1 MTAPLLPP
9 PLSPAH
15 GGTLRSGGGQV
26 KVDVTHTLLQMRL
39 LYGGCRRWI
48 KQNCSCWAARTRPI
62 HEGLHIHT
70 LTHAESPRAAAMN
83 WKNVEEMI
91 RRAETPL
98 FWVGAF
104 TVASL
109 ALWLLYRL
117 LSGFRIWVLGNG
129 QLLSPKLG
137 KWAVVTG
144 ATDGIGKSY
153 AEELARRGFAMMLIS
168 RSQDKLDD
176 VAKSL
181 EEQYKVET
189 RTIAVDFGKTDIYS
203 KIEAGLTGL
212 EIGVLVNNV
221 GVSYPY
227 PEYYLHIPDL
237 DNFITNMINVNMTSV
252 CQMTRLVLPR
262 MAERSKGVILN
273 ISSAS
278 GMYPVPLLTVYSAT
292 KAFVDFFS
300 RGLQEEYRRQ
310 GIIIQSVLPFFVATK
325 MTRIRK
331 PTLDKPTPERYVAAE
346 LTTVGLQSQTNGYF
360 PHAVMGWVTTKLV
373 PSSIVIFLG
382 ARMNRLQRTGYLQ
395 RRKLREQRNGASLKS
410 E

>member
-1 MTAPLLPP
+1 MNRD
-9 PLSPAH
+9 S
-15 GGTLRSGGGQV
+15 
-26 KVDVTHTLLQMRL
+26 VD
-39 LYGGCRRWI
+39 
-48 KQNCSCWAARTRPI
+48 
-62 HEGLHIHT
+62 
-70 LTHAESPRAAAMN
+70 
-83 WKNVEEMI
+83 EMMS
-91 RRAETPL
+91 RAETPL

-117 LSGFRIWVLGNG
+117 LTGFRIWILGNG
-129 QLLSPKLG
+129 QLLTPRLG

-168 RSQDKLDD
+168 RSQEKLDD
-176 VAKSL
+176 VARSL
-181 EEQYKVET
+181 EEQFKVET
-189 RTIAVDFGKTDIYS
+189 RTIAVDFCRLDIYS
-203 KIEAGLTGL
+203 KIEEGLADL

-237 DNFITNMINVNMTSV
+237 ENFITNTINVNMTSV
-252 CQMTRLVLPR
+252 CQMTRLVLPK
-262 MAERSKGVILN
+262 MVERSKGVILN

-292 KAFVDFFS
+292 K
-300 RGLQEEYRRQ
+300 
-310 GIIIQSVLPFFVATK
+310 SVLPFFVVTK

-346 LTTVGLQSQTNGYF
+346 LNTVGLQSQTNGYF
-360 PHAVMGWVTTKLV
+360 PHAVMGWVTTRLV

-382 ARMNRLQRTGYLQ
+382 ARMNRLQRTGYLH
-395 RRKLREQRNGASLKS
+395 RRKLREQRNGASLKT

>member
-1 MTAPLLPP
+1 M
-9 PLSPAH
+9 
-15 GGTLRSGGGQV
+15 
-26 KVDVTHTLLQMRL
+26 
-39 LYGGCRRWI
+39 
-48 KQNCSCWAARTRPI
+48 
-62 HEGLHIHT
+62 
-70 LTHAESPRAAAMN
+70 
-83 WKNVEEMI
+83 NVEEMI
-91 RRAETPL
+91 SWAETPL

-109 ALWLLYRL
+109 TLWLLYRL
-117 LSGFRIWVLGNG
+117 LTGFRIWVLGNG

-168 RSQDKLDD
+168 RSQEKLDD
-176 VAKSL
+176 VARSI
-181 EEQYKVET
+181 EEQFKVET
-189 RTIAVDFGKTDIYS
+189 RTIAVDFGKTDIYP
-203 KIEAGLTGL
+203 KIEEGLAGL

-237 DNFITNMINVNMTSV
+237 ENFITNTINVNMTSV
-252 CQMTRLVLPR
+252 CQVIQHLPSCVFP
-262 MAERSKGVILN
+262 RSKGVILN

-300 RGLQEEYRRQ
+300 RGLQEEYRRR

-360 PHAVMGWVTTKLV
+360 PHAVMGWATTRLV

-382 ARMNRLQRTGYLQ
+382 ARMNRLQRTGYLH
-395 RRKLREQRNGASLKS
+395 RRKLREQKNGQSLKT

>member
-1 MTAPLLPP
+1 MDLE
-9 PLSPAH
+9 S
-15 GGTLRSGGGQV
+15 
-26 KVDVTHTLLQMRL
+26 VDELIS
-39 LYGGCRRWI
+39 W
-48 KQNCSCWAARTRPI
+48 
-62 HEGLHIHT
+62 
-70 LTHAESPRAAAMN
+70 
-83 WKNVEEMI
+83 
-91 RRAETPL
+91 AETPL
-98 FWVGAF
+98 LWVGGF
-104 TVASL
+104 TVAFL
-109 ALWLLYRL
+109 VLWLLYRL
-117 LSGFRIWVLGNG
+117 ITGVRIWILGNG

-168 RSQDKLDD
+168 RSQEKLDD
-176 VAKSL
+176 VARSL
-181 EEQYKVET
+181 EEQFKVET
-189 RTIAVDFGKTDIYS
+189 RTIAVDFGKLDIYS
-203 KIEAGLTGL
+203 KIEEGLAEL

-237 DNFITNMINVNMTSV
+237 ENFITNTINVNMTSV
-252 CQMTRLVLPR
+252 CQVRFCSIPFEFFNL
-262 MAERSKGVILN
+262 SKGVILN

-300 RGLQEEYRRQ
+300 RGLHEEYRRQ

-346 LTTVGLQSQTNGYF
+346 LNTVGLQSQTNGYF
-360 PHAVMGWVTTKLV
+360 PHAVMGWVTTRLV

-382 ARMNRLQRTGYLQ
+382 ARMNRLQRTGYLR
-395 RRKLREQRNGASLKS
+395 RRKLREQKNGASLKT

>member
-1 MTAPLLPP
+1 MTWN
-9 PLSPAH
+9 
-15 GGTLRSGGGQV
+15 
-26 KVDVTHTLLQMRL
+26 DVQDML
-39 LYGGCRRWI
+39 
-48 KQNCSCWAARTRPI
+48 
-62 HEGLHIHT
+62 
-70 LTHAESPRAAAMN
+70 
-83 WKNVEEMI
+83 

-109 ALWLLYRL
+109 LVWILYRL
-117 LSGFRIWVLGNG
+117 FSGFRVWVLGNG
-129 QLLSPKLG
+129 QLLSPRLG

-153 AEELARRGFAMMLIS
+153 AEELARRGFAMVLIS
-168 RSQDKLDD
+168 RSQHKLDD
-176 VAKSL
+176 VARSL
-181 EEQYKVET
+181 EDQFGVET
-189 RTIAVDFGKTDIYS
+189 KTIAVDFGKTNIYPS
-203 KIEAGLTGL
+203 IKAGLSGL

-252 CQMTRLVLPR
+252 CQMTRLVLPG
-262 MAERSKGVILN
+262 MADRSKGVILN

-278 GMYPVPLLTVYSAT
+278 GMYPVPLLTIYSAT

-346 LTTVGLQSQTNGYF
+346 LNTVGLQSQTNGYF

-373 PSSIVIFLG
+373 PIGIVIFLG
-382 ARMNRLQRTGYLQ
+382 ARMNRLQRTGYLH
-395 RRKLREQRNGASLKS
+395 RRKMREIKNGTGLKTD
-410 E
+410 

>member
-1 MTAPLLPP
+1 M
-9 PLSPAH
+9 
-15 GGTLRSGGGQV
+15 LRG
-26 KVDVTHTLLQMRL
+26 
-39 LYGGCRRWI
+39 
-48 KQNCSCWAARTRPI
+48 
-62 HEGLHIHT
+62 
-70 LTHAESPRAAAMN
+70 AEA
-83 WKNVEEMI
+83 
-91 RRAETPL
+91 PL
-98 FWVGAF
+98 FWVGAS
-104 TVASL
+104 TVACV

-153 AEELARRGFAMMLIS
+153 AEELARRGFSMMLIS

-176 VAKSL
+176 VARSL
-181 EEQYKVET
+181 EDQFQVET
-189 RTIAVDFGKTDIYS
+189 KTIAVDFGRMDIYS
-203 KIEAGLTGL
+203 KIEEGLVGL
-212 EIGVLVNNV
+212 QIGVLVNNV
-221 GVSYPY
+221 GVSYSY
-227 PEYYLHIPDL
+227 PEYYLRIPNL
-237 DNFITNMINVNMTSV
+237 DNFITNMINVNITSV

-278 GMYPVPLLTVYSAT
+278 GMYPLPLLTVYSST

-331 PTLDKPTPERYVAAE
+331 PTLDKPTPERYVMAE
-346 LTTVGLQSQTNGYF
+346 LATVGLQDQTNGYF
-360 PHAVMGWVTTKLV
+360 PHAVMGWVTTKMV
-373 PSSIVIFLG
+373 PTSVAIFLG
-382 ARMNRLQRTGYLQ
+382 ATMNRRQRTGYLH
-395 RRKLREQRNGASLKS
+395 RRKLREMKNGAGLKS

>member
-1 MTAPLLPP
+1 MQ
-9 PLSPAH
+9 SP
-15 GGTLRSGGGQV
+15 
-26 KVDVTHTLLQMRL
+26 
-39 LYGGCRRWI
+39 
-48 KQNCSCWAARTRPI
+48 N
-62 HEGLHIHT
+62 
-70 LTHAESPRAAAMN
+70 
-83 WKNVEEMI
+83 NVEDVL

-98 FWVGAF
+98 MWVGAF

-117 LSGFRIWVLGNG
+117 LSGIRIWVLGNG
-129 QLLSPKLG
+129 GLLSPKLG

-153 AEELARRGFAMMLIS
+153 AEELARRGFSMMLIS

-181 EEQYKVET
+181 EHQFKVET
-189 RTIAVDFGKTDIYS
+189 RTIAVDFGRSDIYE
-203 KIEAGLTGL
+203 KIDAGLAGL

-221 GVSYPY
+221 GVSYSY

-237 DNFITNMINVNMTSV
+237 DNFITYMINVNITSV

-278 GMYPVPLLTVYSAT
+278 GMYPVPLLTVYSAS

-310 GIIIQSVLPFFVATK
+310 GIIIQ
-325 MTRIRK
+325 
-331 PTLDKPTPERYVAAE
+331 
-346 LTTVGLQSQTNGYF
+346 
-360 PHAVMGWVTTKLV
+360 
-373 PSSIVIFLG
+373 
-382 ARMNRLQRTGYLQ
+382 
-395 RRKLREQRNGASLKS
+395 
-410 E
+410 

>member
-1 MTAPLLPP
+1 L
-9 PLSPAH
+9 
-15 GGTLRSGGGQV
+15 
-26 KVDVTHTLLQMRL
+26 
-39 LYGGCRRWI
+39 
-48 KQNCSCWAARTRPI
+48 
-62 HEGLHIHT
+62 
-70 LTHAESPRAAAMN
+70 AAAN
-83 WKNVEEMI
+83 QTHE
-91 RRAETPL
+91 PL
-98 FWVGAF
+98 FWVGAC
-104 TVASL
+104 TVACVL
-109 ALWLLYRL
+109 LWLLYRL

-129 QLLSPKLG
+129 SLLTPRLG

-153 AEELARRGFAMMLIS
+153 AEELARRGFALMLIS

-176 VAKSL
+176 VAKLL

-189 RTIAVDFGKTDIYS
+189 KTIAVDFGKADIYGT
-203 KIEAGLTGL
+203 IEEGLSGL

-227 PEYYLHIPDL
+227 PEYYLHIPNL

-252 CQMTRLVLPR
+252 CQV
-262 MAERSKGVILN
+262 RSKGVILN

-310 GIIIQSVLPFFVATK
+310 GIIVQSVLPFFVATK

-331 PTLDKPTPERYVAAE
+331 PTLDKPTPDRYVQAE
-346 LTTVGLQSQTNGYF
+346 VTTVGLQSQTNGYF
-360 PHAVMGWVTTKLV
+360 PHAVMVTILLQYTHTHTHTAKPVQQLV
-373 PSSIVIFLG
+373 LLLENQLPLPPPLPSITSTWYCIYTSRTHTATTTSTYNSTSANQMHVAAITVSLPS
-382 ARMNRLQRTGYLQ
+382 QRCSSPSCCGVCVYLFVFVCS
-395 RRKLREQRNGASLKS
+395 RAG
-410 E
+410 

>member
-1 MTAPLLPP
+1 MQ
-9 PLSPAH
+9 SP
-15 GGTLRSGGGQV
+15 
-26 KVDVTHTLLQMRL
+26 
-39 LYGGCRRWI
+39 
-48 KQNCSCWAARTRPI
+48 N
-62 HEGLHIHT
+62 
-70 LTHAESPRAAAMN
+70 
-83 WKNVEEMI
+83 NVEDVL

-98 FWVGAF
+98 MWVGAF

-117 LSGFRIWVLGNG
+117 LSGIRIWVLGNG
-129 QLLSPKLG
+129 GLLSPKLG

-153 AEELARRGFAMMLIS
+153 AEELARRGFSMMLIS

-181 EEQYKVET
+181 GHQFKVET
-189 RTIAVDFGKTDIYS
+189 RTIAVDFGRSDIYE
-203 KIEAGLTGL
+203 KIDAGLAGL

-221 GVSYPY
+221 GVSYSY
-227 PEYYLHIPDL
+227 PEYYLHVPDL
-237 DNFITNMINVNMTSV
+237 DNFITYMINVNITSV

-278 GMYPVPLLTVYSAT
+278 GMYPVPLLTVYSAS

-310 GIIIQSVLPFFVATK
+310 GIIIQSVLPFFVVTK
-325 MTRIRK
+325 MTRIKK

-346 LTTVGLQSQTNGYF
+346 LSTVGLQSQTNGYF
-360 PHAVMGWVTTKLV
+360 PHAVMGWITTKVV
-373 PSSIVIFLG
+373 PINIVIFLG
-382 ARMNRLQRTGYLQ
+382 AAMNRVQRTGYLN
-395 RRKLREQRNGASLKS
+395 RRRLREQKNGASLKS
-410 E
+410 D

>member
-1 MTAPLLPP
+1 
-9 PLSPAH
+9 
-15 GGTLRSGGGQV
+15 
-26 KVDVTHTLLQMRL
+26 
-39 LYGGCRRWI
+39 
-48 KQNCSCWAARTRPI
+48 
-62 HEGLHIHT
+62 
-70 LTHAESPRAAAMN
+70 MN
-83 WKNVEEMI
+83 AKEMF
-91 RRAETPL
+91 RQAETPL

-153 AEELARRGFAMMLIS
+153 AEELARRGFAMVLIS

-181 EEQYKVET
+181 SKCYKVET
-189 RTIAVDFGKTDIYS
+189 KTIAVDFGKTDIYS
-203 KIEAGLTGL
+203 KINEGLAGL

-237 DNFITNMINVNMTSV
+237 DDFITNMINVNMTSV
-252 CQMTRLVLPR
+252 CQVDWKTRFLSYVYLIVLTF
-262 MAERSKGVILN
+262 RSKGVILN

-278 GMYPVPLLTVYSAT
+278 GMYPLPLLTVYSAT

-310 GIIIQSVLPFFVATK
+310 GIIIQSVLPFYVATK
-325 MTRIRK
+325 MTRIKK

-346 LTTVGLQSQTNGYF
+346 LNTVGLQSQTNGYF

-373 PSSIVIFLG
+373 PSSIVIYLG
-382 ARMNRLQRTGYLQ
+382 AGMNRRQRTGYLQ
-395 RRKLREQRNGASLKS
+395 RRKLRDQKNGANLKS

>member
-1 MTAPLLPP
+1 
-9 PLSPAH
+9 
-15 GGTLRSGGGQV
+15 
-26 KVDVTHTLLQMRL
+26 
-39 LYGGCRRWI
+39 
-48 KQNCSCWAARTRPI
+48 
-62 HEGLHIHT
+62 
-70 LTHAESPRAAAMN
+70 MN
-83 WKNVEEMI
+83 WMNVEETL
-91 RRAETPL
+91 RGAEAPL

-153 AEELARRGFAMMLIS
+153 AEELARRGFSMMLIS
-168 RSQDKLDD
+168 RSQDKLED
-176 VAKSL
+176 VARSL
-181 EEQYKVET
+181 EDQYKVET
-189 RTIAVDFGKTDIYS
+189 RTIAVDFGRSDIYD

-221 GVSYPY
+221 GVSYTY
-227 PEYYLHIPDL
+227 PEYYLQIPQL
-237 DNFITNMINVNMTSV
+237 DNFITNMINVNVTSV
-252 CQMTRLVLPR
+252 CQVSSSPTTL
-262 MAERSKGVILN
+262 SKGVVLN

-278 GMYPVPLLTVYSAT
+278 GMYPLPLLTVYSST

-346 LTTVGLQSQTNGYF
+346 LATVGLQGQTNGYF
-360 PHAVMGWVTTKLV
+360 PHAVMGWLTTKLV
-373 PSSIVIFLG
+373 PCNLVILFG

-395 RRKLREQRNGASLKS
+395 RKKLREQRNGDQLQEQVNGDKLREQRNGDSLKND
-410 E
+410 